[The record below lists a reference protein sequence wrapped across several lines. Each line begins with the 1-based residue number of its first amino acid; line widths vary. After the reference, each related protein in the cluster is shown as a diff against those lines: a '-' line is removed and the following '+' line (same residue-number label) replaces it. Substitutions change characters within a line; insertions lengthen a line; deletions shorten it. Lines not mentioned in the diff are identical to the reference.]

1 LLFGIITSLAFE
13 AFLESIT
20 MNAIDILGSLL
31 GGGRSGG
38 GGSTGGSPADILA
51 EILGGQSASTPVPQS
66 NTRGPRTTNAPMSPE
81 QLEDMLGVGREST
94 IARQVPSQTQSRQTP
109 TREIPRTAPPTQSS
123 QIPTDIFGQRQRQ
136 EPKINLSVPKPAPL
150 SQNDQA
156 VLLIRAMINSAK
168 VDGEI
173 TEEEQKNI
181 LSQVG
186 DTSPETVKFLRAEF
200 VRPLDVIEFSQSLP
214 IGMEQKAY
222 GISLMA
228 IKLDTKEEADYLR
241 QLAKALRISP
251 EACNQI
257 HQQQNAPLMY
267 QV

>member
-1 LLFGIITSLAFE
+1 
-13 AFLESIT
+13 

-31 GGGRSGG
+31 GGGKSSGQRGG
-38 GGSTGGSPADILA
+38 GGAADILS
-51 EILGGQSASTPVPQS
+51 EILGGSNAPAPQANPRGSAPA
-66 NTRGPRTTNAPMSPE
+66 NRPMSPE
-81 QLEDMLGVGREST
+81 QLEEMLGVGRDSGN
-94 IARQVPSQTQSRQTP
+94 ARQSPVQQPQRP
-109 TREIPRTAPPTQSS
+109 TAPQSMPQSLPRSTPSS
-123 QIPTDIFGQRQRQ
+123 QSPQLPTDIFGQRQRQ

-156 VLLIRAMINSAK
+156 ILLVRAMINAAK

-173 TEEEQKNI
+173 SEDEQKNI

-186 DTSPETVKFLRAEF
+186 DTSPETIQFLRAEF
-200 VRPLDVIEFSQSLP
+200 ARPLDVAEYADSLP

-222 GISLMA
+222 SISLMA

-241 QLAKALRISP
+241 QLARGLRLSP
-251 EACNQI
+251 DTCNQL

-267 QV
+267 QA

>member
-1 LLFGIITSLAFE
+1 
-13 AFLESIT
+13 

-38 GGSTGGSPADILA
+38 GGGAGDILSD
-51 EILGGQSASTPVPQS
+51 ILGGRAAPNPQGKPS
-66 NTRGPRTTNAPMSPE
+66 GSRSDSPMTPE
-81 QLEDMLGVGREST
+81 QLEEMLGVGRES
-94 IARQVPSQTQSRQTP
+94 ANSRQGPSQPPSRQP
-109 TREIPRTAPPTQSS
+109 QPQPRVAPPAQSPPL
-123 QIPTDIFGQRQRQ
+123 PTDIFGQRQRQ

-173 TEEEQKNI
+173 SEEEQKSI

-186 DTSPETVKFLRAEF
+186 DTSPETIKFLRAEF
-200 VRPLDVIEFSQSLP
+200 ARPLDIDEFAQSLP
-214 IGMEQKAY
+214 VGMEQKAY

-241 QLAKALRISP
+241 GLARALRISP
-251 EACNQI
+251 EECNQI
-257 HQQQNAPLMY
+257 HQQQNVPLMY
-267 QV
+267 QA